1 MAIRD
6 LDWES
11 MDPPR
16 PHTESSEEIGY
27 SGDVEDEE
35 FGESEELDE
44 DEIGDIA
51 DEGPGH
57 RG

>member
-1 MAIRD
+1 MTPP
-6 LDWES
+6 LDNDMERT
-11 MDPPR
+11 PPQ
-16 PHTESSEEIGY
+16 TESTRERGFDA
-27 SGDVEDEE
+27 DVDEDQL
-35 FGESEELDE
+35 GEAEAWED

>member
-11 MDPPR
+11 TDPPG
-16 PHTESSEEIGY
+16 PQTESSEEQGFER
-27 SGDVEDEE
+27 DVDEDE
-35 FGESEELDE
+35 FGESDELDE
-44 DEIGDIA
+44 DEGDIA